1 MMIIY
6 LSLWIKKKAAGGGPA
21 ATLGS
26 NRLRRP
32 CAEYGT
38 DIIISAAPPAKKPV
52 AAASHCS
59 QSNKNDE
66 AVKRKNRPP
75 ENRLPALEV
84 YSAAEMCHR
93 YCMSTVTEIQDAIDK
108 LSGKEKTA
116 LAAWL
121 ESRETPFMSPEE
133 EEVLLSRLDQ
143 ASVELDAGKGV
154 SLERVRTLVTKWAT
168 R

>member
-1 MMIIY
+1 
-6 LSLWIKKKAAGGGPA
+6 
-21 ATLGS
+21 
-26 NRLRRP
+26 
-32 CAEYGT
+32 
-38 DIIISAAPPAKKPV
+38 
-52 AAASHCS
+52 
-59 QSNKNDE
+59 
-66 AVKRKNRPP
+66 
-75 ENRLPALEV
+75 
-84 YSAAEMCHR
+84 
-93 YCMSTVTEIQDAIDK
+93 MSTVTEIQDAIDK